1 MLRKRFARAVLFLH
15 QIYQPLG
22 QHLHLIVIV
31 DSPCADEPRLQA
43 ERLLANFVMFAPKS
57 VAFRAPVG
65 AHLTERI

>member
-1 MLRKRFARAVLFLH
+1 VLRKRFACAVLFLH
-15 QIYQPLG
+15 QSCKPCSQS
-22 QHLHLIVIV
+22 LHEIVILNRL
-31 DSPCADEPRLQA
+31 CADEPRLQA